1 MNTTTKL
8 ACAAAALALLGG
20 CKKQQQGLLYE
31 PIPVERRSITVSAMA
46 AGTIEPIL
54 VVDVKSRAT
63 GQILEMRV
71 QTGDIVN
78 PGDTLIKVDRR
89 DPTNTL
95 AQAEA
100 DMEVARAQLSNAEAQ
115 KRRADQMFAAQLL
128 SEQEHDNTNL
138 TFANAQAQLL
148 RAQVGVQTAR
158 DALSDCNVLAP
169 SGGTII
175 QKSTEVG
182 QVITSA
188 SRDVSGGTVLLRMA
202 DLNVVQ
208 VRALVDETDIGKIQ
222 PGMSATTT
230 VDAYPNRPFEGTVLK
245 IEPQST
251 VSQNVTMFAVLI
263 RIPNDQ
269 GFLRPG
275 MNADVEI
282 HVGNRTN
289 VLAIPNA
296 ALRTSRDV
304 GSAAQ
309 VLGLDPKDVDAILA
323 RADSQARQNPQ
334 TAAGQA
340 GGRGA
345 EPQAQRG
352 TQGQRAEAG
361 RTAAP
366 PAVPAVS
373 PPPAVPPTG
382 AADPARMGGGDR
394 TAMGGMPASPPAG
407 RTGGGQAPGMQG
419 GGFGGAPGPGGFQRP
434 ALPAGVTEEQWN
446 AIRQKRQNNEPLT
459 AADSQVLARVRAAR
473 EAQGGGMGGG
483 QAGTPGQ
490 PGGAPGAGAAAA
502 PGGAPAA
509 GAADGGSGLPAGVSR
524 EQLMAIFQKQRSGGT
539 LNPAEQAV
547 MAQMRQRFGGSGG
560 GEAGGGQRRRQFGAN
575 SNFQY
580 GGSYIVFV
588 LRGGKPTPVKVRT
601 GFTDMD
607 YSEVISG
614 LTEQDTVLLL
624 PSASLVA
631 QQDEMKSRMAR
642 MGGGVPG
649 MSAQPAGGGRGPGGG
664 PGR

>member
-20 CKKQQQGLLYE
+20 CKKPQQALLYE
-31 PIPVERRSITVSAMA
+31 PVPVERRSITVSAMA
-46 AGTIEPIL
+46 AGTIEPVL

-100 DMEVARAQLSNAEAQ
+100 DMEVARAQVGNAEAQ
-115 KRRADQMFAAQLL
+115 KRRADQMFASQLL

-138 TFANAQAQLL
+138 TYANAQAQLL

-158 DALSDCNVLAP
+158 DALSDCNVVAP

-175 QKSTEVG
+175 QKSVEVG

-202 DLNVVQ
+202 DLGVVQ

-222 PGMSATTT
+222 AGMSATTT

-275 MNADVEI
+275 MNADVEV

-296 ALRTSRDV
+296 ALRTTRDV

-334 TAAGQA
+334 SAAGQP
-340 GGRGA
+340 GGRGTDTR
-345 EPQAQRG
+345 AQG
-352 TQGQRAEAG
+352 GAQGQRADAG
-361 RTAAP
+361 RTAPQADPALRAP
-366 PAVPAVS
+366 TAAR
-373 PPPAVPPTG
+373 PTG
-382 AADPARMGGGDR
+382 NADGARMGGTDR
-394 TAMGGMPASPPAG
+394 SALGAMPGAQPAG
-407 RTGGGQAPGMQG
+407 RTGGGQTPGMQG
-419 GGFGGAPGPGGFQRP
+419 GGQGGGGAPGQGGFQRP
-434 ALPAGVTEEQWN
+434 PLPAGVTEEQWN

-459 AADSQVLARVRAAR
+459 AADSQIMARVRAAR
-473 EAQGGGMGGG
+473 ESQGGS
-483 QAGTPGQ
+483 QGQ
-490 PGGAPGAGAAAA
+490 PGGAPGA
-502 PGGAPAA
+502 APAA
-509 GAADGGSGLPAGVSR
+509 GAQDAGSGLPAGTSR

-539 LNPAEQAV
+539 LTASEQAI

-560 GEAGGGQRRRQFGAN
+560 GDNGGGQRRRQFGAN

-607 YSEVISG
+607 FSEVLSG
-614 LTEQDTVLLL
+614 LTEKDTVLLL

-631 QQDEMKSRMAR
+631 QQDQMKSRMQQ

-649 MSAQPAGGGRGPGGG
+649 MTAQPAGGGRGPGGPGG

>member
-8 ACAAAALALLGG
+8 ACVAAALALLGS
-20 CKKQQQGLLYE
+20 CKKAPQALLYE
-31 PIPVERRSITVSAMA
+31 PVPVERRSITVSAMA

-128 SEQEHDNTNL
+128 SEQEHDNNL
-138 TFANAQAQLL
+138 LTYANAQAQVL
-148 RAQVGVQTAR
+148 RAQVSVQTAR

-222 PGMSATTT
+222 AGMSATTT

-263 RIPNDQ
+263 RIPNEQ

-275 MNADVEI
+275 MNADVEV

-296 ALRTSRDV
+296 ALRTTRDV

-309 VLGLDPKDVDAILA
+309 VLGLDPKSVDAILA
-323 RADSQARQNPQ
+323 RADSQARQNQP
-334 TAAGQA
+334 TAAGQS
-340 GGRGA
+340 GRGA
-345 EPQAQRG
+345 NAQAQGG
-352 TQGQRAEAG
+352 TQSQRAAPSPRADAG
-361 RTAAP
+361 RPAAP
-366 PAVPAVS
+366 TVPAIGG
-373 PPPAVPPTG
+373 PPTAQPG
-382 AADPARMGGGDR
+382 SRAD
-394 TAMGGMPASPPAG
+394 ASQSSA
-407 RTGGGQAPGMQG
+407 APGT
-419 GGFGGAPGPGGFQRP
+419 FQRP
-434 ALPAGVTEEQWN
+434 PLPQGVSEEQWN

-459 AADSQVLARVRAAR
+459 AADSQIMARVRAAR
-473 EAQGGGMGGG
+473 EAQGGGQGSA
-483 QAGTPGQ
+483 QGQ
-490 PGGAPGAGAAAA
+490 PGVAAPGAT
-502 PGGAPAA
+502 PGGAA
-509 GAADGGSGLPAGVSR
+509 GAQEGGSGLPPGVSR
-524 EQLMAIFQKQRSGGT
+524 EQLMAIFQKQRGGGT
-539 LNPAEQAV
+539 LTASEQAI
-547 MAQMRQRFGGSGG
+547 MTQMRQRFGGSGG
-560 GEAGGGQRRRQFGAN
+560 SGGGDNGGQRRRQFGAN

-580 GGSYIVFV
+580 GGNYIVFV
-588 LRGGKPTPVKVRT
+588 LRNGQPTPVQVRT

-607 YSEVISG
+607 FSEVLSG
-614 LTEQDTVLLL
+614 LTEKDTVLLL

-631 QQDEMKSRMAR
+631 QQDQMKSRMQQ

-649 MSAQPAGGGRGPGGG
+649 MTQPAGGGRGPGG

>member
-1 MNTTTKL
+1 V
-8 ACAAAALALLGG
+8 
-20 CKKQQQGLLYE
+20 Q
-31 PIPVERRSITVSAMA
+31 
-46 AGTIEPIL
+46 
-54 VVDVKSRAT
+54 
-63 GQILEMRV
+63 EMRV
-71 QTGDIVN
+71 QTGDIVSL
-78 PGDTLIKVDRR
+78 GDTLVKVDRR

-128 SEQEHDNTNL
+128 SEQEHDNNL
-138 TFANAQAQLL
+138 LTYANAQAQLL

-158 DALSDCNVLAP
+158 DALSDCNVIAP
-169 SGGTII
+169 AGGTII
-175 QKSTEVG
+175 QKSVEVG

-202 DLNVVQ
+202 DLGVVQ

-222 PGMSATTT
+222 AGMSATTT

-245 IEPQST
+245 IEPQAT

-275 MNADVEI
+275 MNADVEV

-296 ALRTSRDV
+296 ALRTTRDV

-334 TAAGQA
+334 TAAGQPA
-340 GGRGA
+340 GGGA
-345 EPQAQRG
+345 NPQAQGGARS
-352 TQGQRAEAG
+352 QRAEAG
-361 RTAAP
+361 R
-366 PAVPAVS
+366 AVS
-373 PPPAVPPTG
+373 S
-382 AADPARMGGGDR
+382 ADPAAGAPAATRPAGTTDGARMGGGDR
-394 TAMGGMPASPPAG
+394 SAMGGMPGAQSAG
-407 RTGGGQAPGMQG
+407 GP
-419 GGFGGAPGPGGFQRP
+419 GGAPGQGGFQRP
-434 ALPAGVTEEQWN
+434 ALPAGVTDSQWT
-446 AIRQKRQNNEPLT
+446 AIRQKRMNNEPLT
-459 AADSQVLARVRAAR
+459 AADSQIMARVRAAR
-473 EAQGGGMGGG
+473 EAQGGQGGG
-483 QAGTPGQ
+483 PQGQPGAA
-490 PGGAPGAGAAAA
+490 PGGAPGA
-502 PGGAPAA
+502 PAA
-509 GAADGGSGLPAGVSR
+509 GAPDGGSGLPPGVTR
-524 EQLMAIFQKQRSGGT
+524 EQLMAAIQKQRSGGT
-539 LNPAEQAV
+539 LTASEQAII
-547 MAQMRQRFGGSGG
+547 AQMRQRFGGSGMG
-560 GEAGGGQRRRQFGAN
+560 GENGGQRRRQFGAN

-580 GGSYIVFV
+580 GGNYIVFV
-588 LRGGKPTPVKVRT
+588 LRNGQPTPVHVRT

-614 LTEQDTVLLL
+614 VTEKDTVLLL

-631 QQDEMKSRMAR
+631 QQDEMKNRMQR

-649 MSAQPAGGGRGPGGG
+649 ISSQPAAGRGPGGPPAGGGRDH
-664 PGR
+664 

>member
-1 MNTTTKL
+1 MNSTTKL
-8 ACAAAALALLGG
+8 ACAAAALVLLGA
-20 CKKQQQGLLYE
+20 CKKKEQALLYE
-31 PIPVERRSITVSAMA
+31 PVSVERRDITVSAMA

-78 PGDTLIKVDRR
+78 QGDTLIKVDRR

-100 DMEVARAQLSNAEAQ
+100 DMEVAHAQLSNAEAQ
-115 KRRADQMFAAQLL
+115 KRRSDQMFAAQLL
-128 SEQEHDNTNL
+128 SEQEHDNNNL
-138 TFANAQAQLL
+138 TYANAQAQVL
-148 RAQVGVQTAR
+148 RAQVSVQTAR

-175 QKSTEVG
+175 QKSVEVG

-202 DLNVVQ
+202 DLAVVQ

-222 PGMSATTT
+222 SGMQATIT

-263 RIPNDQ
+263 RIPNEQ
-269 GFLRPG
+269 GLLRPG
-275 MNADVEI
+275 MNADVEVHI
-282 HVGNRTN
+282 GSRTQ

-296 ALRTSRDV
+296 ALRTQRDV

-309 VLGLDPKDVDAILA
+309 VLGIDPKVVDQVLA
-323 RADSQARQNPQ
+323 QADSAAKKNPQ
-334 TAAGQA
+334 AA
-340 GGRGA
+340 GGRQGA
-345 EPQAQRG
+345 GASRGDAQAQTPSQRTQRADAPPTQFGASPAGDPPQRAG
-352 TQGQRAEAG
+352 TGQRDAQAQ
-361 RTAAP
+361 P
-366 PAVPAVS
+366 
-373 PPPAVPPTG
+373 
-382 AADPARMGGGDR
+382 
-394 TAMGGMPASPPAG
+394 GGMQG
-407 RTGGGQAPGMQG
+407 RQGGTPGTAGGGQG
-419 GGFGGAPGPGGFQRP
+419 GGFQRP
-434 ALPAGVTEEQWN
+434 PLPAGVTEEQWN
-446 AIRQKRQNNEPLT
+446 AIREKRRNNQPLT
-459 AADSQVLARVRAAR
+459 AEDSAVSARVRAAWQ
-473 EAQGGGMGGG
+473 AQGGGQM
-483 QAGTPGQ
+483 
-490 PGGAPGAGAAAA
+490 GAPQQGAAAA
-502 PGGAPAA
+502 PAGGTPEA
-509 GAADGGSGLPAGVSR
+509 GGPSLPPGVTQ
-524 EQLMAIFQKQRSGGT
+524 EQVRAIFQKQMSGGT
-539 LNPAEQAV
+539 LTSAEQAV
-547 MAQMRQRFGGSGG
+547 MTQMRARFGGGNRGG
-560 GEAGGGQRRRQFGAN
+560 GAGGGGRRQFGAS

-588 LRGGKPTPVKVRT
+588 LRNGQPTPLRIRT

-607 YSEVISG
+607 FSEVLSG
-614 LTEQDTVLLL
+614 LTEKDTVLLL

-631 QQDEMKSRMAR
+631 QQDEMKSRMSR

-649 MSAQPAGGGRGPGGG
+649 MTNQPRPAGGGG
-664 PGR
+664 PGRDH

>member
-1 MNTTTKL
+1 MNPSTKL
-8 ACAAAALALLGG
+8 ACAAAALVLLGA
-20 CKKQQQGLLYE
+20 CKKQQQALLYE
-31 PIPVERRSITVSAMA
+31 PVPVERRNITVSAMA

-78 PGDTLIKVDRR
+78 QGDTLIKVDRR

-128 SEQEHDNTNL
+128 SEQEHDNNNL
-138 TFANAQAQLL
+138 TYANAQAQLL

-202 DLNVVQ
+202 DLSVVQ

-222 PGMSATTT
+222 AQMPATIT
-230 VDAYPNRPFEGTVLK
+230 VDAYPNRPFEGRVLK

-251 VSQNVTMFAVLI
+251 VSQNVTMFAVLV
-263 RIPNDQ
+263 RIPNEQ
-269 GFLRPG
+269 GLLRPG
-275 MNADVEI
+275 MNADVEVHI
-282 HVGNRTN
+282 GSRTN

-296 ALRTSRDV
+296 ALRTQRDV
-304 GSAAQ
+304 ASAAQ
-309 VLGLDPKDVDAILA
+309 VLGIDPKDVDLILA
-323 RADSQARQNPQ
+323 QADSAARKNPQ
-334 TAAGQA
+334 AAGARPGAAATPRDAQVQTPSPRTARTDAAPQQFGASPGGSEPAPTRRPTTAQPGAQAQA
-340 GGRGA
+340 GGMPG
-345 EPQAQRG
+345 Q
-352 TQGQRAEAG
+352 QGSGQ
-361 RTAAP
+361 
-366 PAVPAVS
+366 
-373 PPPAVPPTG
+373 
-382 AADPARMGGGDR
+382 GGFGQ
-394 TAMGGMPASPPAG
+394 
-407 RTGGGQAPGMQG
+407 GGQAQ
-419 GGFGGAPGPGGFQRP
+419 GGFQRP
-434 ALPAGVTEEQWN
+434 PLPEGVTEEQWN
-446 AIRQKRQNNEPLT
+446 AIREKRRNNQPLT
-459 AADSQVLARVRAAR
+459 AQDSQVTARVRAAW
-473 EAQGGGMGGG
+473 EAQGGPGGG
-483 QAGTPGQ
+483 QPGAAQGGQGGFGQ
-490 PGGAPGAGAAAA
+490 PQGAAATPA
-502 PGGAPAA
+502 GGAAA
-509 GAADGGSGLPAGVSR
+509 GGQEAGGPSLPPGVTR
-524 EQLMAIFQKQRSGGT
+524 EQLTAIFQKQRSGGT
-539 LNPAEQAV
+539 LTAAEQAV
-547 MAQMRQRFGGSGG
+547 MAQLRQRMGSGGSGG
-560 GEAGGGQRRRQFGAN
+560 AAGGEGGQRRRQFGAN

-588 LRGGKPTPVKVRT
+588 LRSGQPAPLRVQT

-607 YSEVISG
+607 YSEVVSG
-614 LTEQDTVLLL
+614 LTEKDTVLLL

-631 QQDEMKSRMAR
+631 QQDEMKSRMQR
-642 MGGGVPG
+642 MTGSGVPG
-649 MSAQPAGGGRGPGGG
+649 ISSQPAAGRSGGGG
-664 PGR
+664 PPPGGPR